1 MLPIGVPASVAF
13 DPFLIL
19 FLAVA
24 LDAGLGEPAW
34 LFRFI
39 PHPVVVIGNLIGWF
53 ERRLNRPNRSQGA
66 RRRRGILTVLILTG
80 LGGLVGWGAQVL
92 AMRAPYGWV
101 LELFLLFT
109 LIAQRSLSDHVAAV
123 ADGLRDGGLAG
134 GRAAVSR
141 IVGRDPERLDGPG
154 VCRAAIESCAENFSD
169 GVVAPIF
176 WYVLFG
182 LPGIIVYK
190 VVNTLDSMIGH
201 RNDRYR
207 AFGWAAARLDDVM
220 NLIPARLAGLLL
232 AVGAA
237 FVPGGS
243 PWGAIKTMLR
253 DARKHR
259 SPNAGWP
266 EGATAGALGI
276 ALAGPR
282 AYPGYVVN
290 DPWIGDGRAKLSEVD
305 IRRSIKL
312 LWVGWLLNIGWIVG
326 LWLTQ
331 LSLG

>member
-1 MLPIGVPASVAF
+1 MFPLGVSASVAF
-13 DPFLIL
+13 DPFLVL
-19 FLAVA
+19 FLALA

-34 LFRFI
+34 LFRII

-53 ERRLNRPNRSQGA
+53 ERKLNRPNRSQMA
-66 RRRRGILTVLILTG
+66 RRLRGILTVVVLVT
-80 LGGLVGWGAQVL
+80 LGAAVGWGLQMV
-92 AMRAPYGWV
+92 AMTAPYGWV
-101 LELFLLFT
+101 LEIFLLFT
-109 LIAQRSLSDHVAAV
+109 LVAQRSLSDHVLAV

-154 VCRAAIESCAENFSD
+154 VCRGAIESCAENFSD

-176 WYVLFG
+176 WYVVAG
-182 LPGIIVYK
+182 LPGIVVYK
-190 VVNTLDSMIGH
+190 IVNTLDSMIGH

-220 NLIPARLAGLLL
+220 NLVPARLAGVLL
-232 AVGAA
+232 ALAAA

-243 PWGAIKTMLR
+243 PWGAFKVMIR

-290 DPWIGDGRAKLSEVD
+290 DPWVGDGRAKLEGRD
-305 IRRSIKL
+305 IHRAVKL

-326 LWLTQ
+326 LWLIQ
-331 LSLG
+331 LSWS